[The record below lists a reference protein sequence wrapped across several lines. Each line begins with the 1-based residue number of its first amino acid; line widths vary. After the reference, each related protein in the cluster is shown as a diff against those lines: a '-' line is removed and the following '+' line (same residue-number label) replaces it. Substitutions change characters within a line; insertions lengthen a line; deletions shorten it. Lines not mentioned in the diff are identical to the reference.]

1 MVFIVLLFFLIR
13 KATKE
18 SRRIEASSRSKIL
31 KEFYGKVTA
40 HLN

>member
-1 MVFIVLLFFLIR
+1 LLLFLSRR